1 MAGKKLKTLCACL
14 FFAAALPL
22 ASQDIFWTR
31 DINWE
36 KGELTLTLSAPLDQS
51 GPNRP
56 AAAIRAERRIDT
68 SLSRIFSE
76 ALLPLQVDSSRTFE
90 EAVEEGLFPVAQL
103 LSLALTGRKGIPRYS
118 QDMQS
123 ISLTYTYALY
133 DLLADYFVRHKR
145 PREIPRYIA
154 WLPTR
159 EYTGIVIYTGKELPV
174 HGEEAGGS
182 AVPCLFPEIFDEETG
197 PLLTLDRGDPDWMK
211 RWGSAAYTRS
221 FDEAPWRERI
231 GERPLHIVASGL
243 YGKYPTDIKISAED
257 AARILARP
265 GGRALLAEGR
275 VLIILGEE

>member
-1 MAGKKLKTLCACL
+1 MMGKKLKTVCACL
-14 FFAAALPL
+14 LFAAALPL
-22 ASQDIFWTR
+22 TAQDIFWTR
-31 DINWE
+31 EIDWE

-56 AAAIRAERRIDT
+56 TAAITAERRIDT
-68 SLSRIFSE
+68 NLARIFSE
-76 ALLPLQVDSSRTFE
+76 ALLPLQVDSARTFAD
-90 EAVEEGLFPVAQL
+90 AVEEGEFPVAQL

-118 QDMQS
+118 RDMRS
-123 ISLTYTYALY
+123 ISVTYAYALH
-133 DLLADYFVRHKR
+133 DLLADYFVRHRR

-174 HGEEAGGS
+174 HGEDASSS
-182 AVPCLFPEIFDEETG
+182 AVPCLFPEIFDEEAN
-197 PLLTLDRGDPDWMK
+197 PLLTLDRGSPEWLK

-221 FDEAPWRERI
+221 FDETPWRQRI
-231 GERPLHIVASGL
+231 GERPLYLIARGL

-275 VLIILGEE
+275 VLIILGGE